1 MDYTGRM
8 RNRRTSGRR
17 HIGNPPAD
25 RERPADKERPVGRE
39 SPADKAR
46 RRRTSGTFDR
56 RTTPSTGAG
65 PFAAGCL
72 AGVLCAACGAGG
84 PEPDPDPGPRPDFQP
99 TATVEELMRSVIDP
113 AADGLW
119 DAVVI
124 TSTLDGIERRVP
136 DSDEDWLALEHHAV
150 RLLEAGN
157 LLQIEG
163 RPIAAADSV
172 SELPGIDLEPADI
185 AVRVAAQYDVWLRTA
200 RELHAAGVT
209 ALDAV
214 RARNIDALLASG
226 DRLDAACES
235 CHSRFWYPPAA
246 AEGESEP

>member
-1 MDYTGRM
+1 MDYTRRM
-8 RNRRTSGRR
+8 RNRRTSGRC

-25 RERPADKERPVGRE
+25 RERPADKG
-39 SPADKAR
+39 
-46 RRRTSGTFDR
+46 RTSGTFDR
-56 RTTPSTGAG
+56 RATPSTGAG

-84 PEPDPDPGPRPDFQP
+84 PEPDPGPRPDFQP

-235 CHSRFWYPPAA
+235 CHSRFWYPDAA

>member
-1 MDYTGRM
+1 MDCTGPM
-8 RNRRTSGRR
+8 RNRRTPGRR
-17 HIGNPPAD
+17 LPGNA
-25 RERPADKERPVGRE
+25 
-39 SPADKAR
+39 
-46 RRRTSGTFDR
+46 
-56 RTTPSTGAG
+56 AG
-65 PFAAGCL
+65 PFAAGGL

-84 PEPDPDPGPRPDFQP
+84 PEPAPGPRPDFQP

-124 TSTLDGIERRVP
+124 TSTPDGIERHVP

-163 RPIAAADSV
+163 RPIAGADSV

-200 RELHAAGVT
+200 RELHAAGV
-209 ALDAV
+209 AARDAV
-214 RARNIDALLASG
+214 RARSIDALLASG

-235 CHSRFWYPPAA
+235 CHSRFWYPDAA
-246 AEGESEP
+246 TAAESEP